1 VLVCGSRKW
10 SSRPTIER
18 EIRAL
23 GPNVLIAHGDC
34 RGADKVAA
42 SIAESLKLQVLAF
55 PADWETY
62 GKSAGPIRNRRML
75 TSVEPV
81 LVLAFHNDIENSRGT
96 KDMVGFAKACGVP
109 VRVVTC
115 EVQQEG
121 RRVILKSK
129 YPGWCNRCNKAF
141 PVGEEIDWD
150 KERAEKT
157 LCMACSKA
165 GPGDAEAPLPGVKLD
180 AEDLGF

>member
-1 VLVCGSRKW
+1 MCGDRKW
-10 SSRPTIER
+10 KNRTVVER
-18 EIRAL
+18 ELRAL
-23 GPNVLIAHGDC
+23 GPNALIAHGDC
-34 RGADKVAA
+34 RGADKIAG

-55 PADWETY
+55 PADWEAH
-62 GKSAGPIRNRRML
+62 GKAAGPIRNRQML

-115 EVQQEG
+115 EVQQED
-121 RRVILKSK
+121 RRVIIKSK
-129 YPGWCNRCNKAF
+129 YAGWCNRCNKAF
-141 PVGEEIDWD
+141 PVGADIDWD

-157 LCMACSKA
+157 LCMDCSKA
-165 GPGDAEAPLPGVKLD
+165 GPGAPDAPLPGVKLEE
-180 AEDLGF
+180 EDLGF